1 MADFNVTAILRANV
15 SDFQRGMKEAEMSLK
30 SLRNQTGSS
39 FEKIAGTMKGVGS
52 AMTSVGMGMT
62 KSFALP
68 VTGAVAASVKSFA
81 SLEQAIGGVNTMF
94 GKHAK
99 TVISNADN
107 AYKTAGV
114 SSTKYMEQVTSFSA
128 RLLQG
133 LGGDTKKAAKYADM
147 AIVDMSDNANKFGTN
162 IGEIQHA
169 YQGFAKGN
177 FTMLDNLKLGRK
189 TIAEYKPSENGE
201 TLRVA

>member
-1 MADFNVTAILRANV
+1 MANFDVTAILRANV
-15 SDFQRGMKEAEMSLK
+15 SDFQQGIAQAKTSIESLK
-30 SLRNQTGSS
+30 QQTGSS
-39 FEKIAGTMKGVGS
+39 FEKIAGTLKGAGS
-52 AMTSVGMGMT
+52 AMTAVGMGMT
-62 KSFALP
+62 KSFTLP
-68 VTGAVAASVKSFA
+68 VVGAVAASVKSFA